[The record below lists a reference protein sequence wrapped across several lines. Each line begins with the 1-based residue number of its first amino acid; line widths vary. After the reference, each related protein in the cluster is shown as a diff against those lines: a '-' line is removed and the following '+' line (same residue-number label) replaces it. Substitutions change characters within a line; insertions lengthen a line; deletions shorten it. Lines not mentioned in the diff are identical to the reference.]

1 MVLAIKS
8 LGKIVEIF
16 EIDSL
21 KLFKEDPR
29 VILIKILHISVSEFF
44 KENISYKEME
54 MIF

>member
-8 LGKIVEIF
+8 LGKIVEMF

-29 VILIKILHISVSEFF
+29 VIVIKILHIYRFLNF
-44 KENISYKEME
+44 LKRTFHIKKWK
-54 MIF
+54 

>member
-29 VILIKILHISVSEFF
+29 VILIKILYIYLNFLKSTFYI
-44 KENISYKEME
+44 KK
-54 MIF
+54 